1 MRRDAPRFLH
11 LRDGLTA
18 PHQRPLSVPAF
29 IALTI
34 VTLVLA
40 NAALRTALELRTML
54 DPKFCA
60 PANAAAPLFPEC
72 H

>member
-1 MRRDAPRFLH
+1 MRRGEPRFLY
-11 LRDGLTA
+11 LRGGLTA
-18 PHQRPLSVPAF
+18 PHQRSLSAPAF
-29 IALTI
+29 IALSI

-60 PANAAAPLFPEC
+60 PANAAAPLLPEC
-72 H
+72 R